1 MTAGGGRCRGAGQ
14 DAAEWGQA
22 GRGGGCSGTFW
33 VGDDGDVAPRRSGEV
48 AGALKWFGEG
58 REGGVDQRAQ
68 PCGGEGGAES
78 HSRPSPR
85 SSLLRTAFLLL
96 LLTSA
101 TWLLG
106 LLAVNSD
113 ALTFHYLFAVF
124 SCLQVGG
131 RQGERAS
138 LGEATGHLCSLP
150 SEVPGG
156 RPRGHP

>member
-1 MTAGGGRCRGAGQ
+1 MVLGRKG
-14 DAAEWGQA
+14 
-22 GRGGGCSGTFW
+22 GRGGPTG
-33 VGDDGDVAPRRSGEV
+33 APLWRG
-48 AGALKWFGEG
+48 G
-58 REGGVDQRAQ
+58 RGR
-68 PCGGEGGAES
+68 ES

-131 RQGERAS
+131 RQGARAASAWAS

-150 SEVPGG
+150 SETPGR

>member
-1 MTAGGGRCRGAGQ
+1 M
-14 DAAEWGQA
+14 
-22 GRGGGCSGTFW
+22 
-33 VGDDGDVAPRRSGEV
+33 
-48 AGALKWFGEG
+48 
-58 REGGVDQRAQ
+58 DQRAQ

-85 SSLLRTAFLLL
+85 RSLLRTAFLLL

-138 LGEATGHLCSLP
+138 LGEATVTCAP
-150 SEVPGG
+150 SRLKCPEGVPGDILDPAS
-156 RPRGHP
+156 RPCPRSQDTRGHSRAVCQGLR